1 MEDSPDILCKAST
14 VSKQNYVHRHCCIVR
29 VNRFMSFNSL
39 GHQEKRDKVSTEKTN
54 LSTLSVSEVLRPSI
68 LHRSFRLHVWPH
80 PTCMTRNH
88 SSSLYPSIIPVTSS
102 FHFSAPRPELPLF
115 CHRWYHLSGL
125 LGISWGIC
133 SVKYILIKVIM
144 CFYQCSIGHVVGF
157 YLFNETQFIKCLK
170 LLATHFTK
178 ISYDK

>member
-14 VSKQNYVHRHCCIVR
+14 VSKLNHVHRHCCIVR
-29 VNRFMSFNSL
+29 GNLFMSFNSL
-39 GHQEKRDKVSTEKTN
+39 GHKGKKKKRDKVSTEKTN
-54 LSTLSVSEVLRPSI
+54 LSMLSVSEVLRPSI

-102 FHFSAPRPELPLF
+102 FHFSAPRPELPLS

-133 SVKYILIKVIM
+133 SVKYILIM
-144 CFYQCSIGHVVGF
+144 CFYQCSIGHVVGSYF
-157 YLFNETQFIKCLK
+157 FNVSHRLE
-170 LLATHFTK
+170 
-178 ISYDK
+178 ISK